1 MKKLGDGNLPQSTV
15 LSRIDAWEDARDAK
29 GSKTAKDTAECM
41 RVFARHGSN
50 LDQAMAYAKHLF
62 AQEGTLTFTTGHK
75 AKGRE
80 WDVVF
85 VVDDHL
91 LGEDEQERNLAY
103 VMATRS
109 ADQLYYIKSA
119 DVRFG

>member
-41 RVFARHGSN
+41 RVFARHGAN